1 MRLSVKQIPNGAA
14 GSNPAPPSF
23 FVLPNAAPTSFHIKD
38 RESFD
43 SRASDPT
50 GKEKKDRCNL
60 FLPRKRP
67 PREMNSALRK
77 NLIWG
82 GAFISIP
89 TGQKERIVIRRVA
102 NEGSKDILCFTKNKR
117 LWRNWLYAPV
127 LEAGIYDV
135 RVRVSPTVML
145 SGSHKNKEV

>member
-1 MRLSVKQIPNGAA
+1 MAEWLLRLSVKQIPNGAA

-50 GKEKKDRCNL
+50 GKEKKDRCSL

-82 GAFISIP
+82 GLSSP
-89 TGQKERIVIRRVA
+89 SLRGKKKE
-102 NEGSKDILCFTKNKR
+102 S
-117 LWRNWLYAPV
+117 
-127 LEAGIYDV
+127 
-135 RVRVSPTVML
+135 
-145 SGSHKNKEV
+145 